1 MIFMDLVLKD
11 NHREKKPWNKLTQA
25 LKKNMNMDIWPV
37 GTSIQLFIRGSYIE
51 IKIFKK
57 IK

>member
-25 LKKNMNMDIWPV
+25 LKKNMNMDVWLV
-37 GTSIQLFIRGSYIE
+37 GTSIKLFIRGSYIE
-51 IKIFKK
+51 IKIF
-57 IK
+57 